1 MIELIIVAFVAILI
15 GLSLGLLGSGGA
27 ILTVPALTYIIG
39 QDEKT
44 AIASSLAIVGLI
56 AFTGSVKYQ
65 HSKMI
70 HWPIV
75 WQFGFSSMLASYVAA
90 GFSVYLSGTQQISL
104 FAIIMLLASFSMF
117 KTKVSKPIQ
126 PASFKRSI
134 KLPIIGGV
142 VGCVSGLVGVGGGF
156 LIVPAL
162 LAFTRVKMVNA
173 VATSLVIITL
183 QSLTGFI
190 KYYTISTQENLTFD
204 WQVIFIVALV
214 GSISSIF
221 GQQFSTNISQQKLKK
236 IFAIFLLI
244 MSIFILIKS
253 NGSYRLSTSV

>member
-1 MIELIIVAFVAILI
+1 MTELIIIAFVAIFI

-39 QDEKT
+39 QDEKV

-56 AFTGSVKYQ
+56 AFAGSVKYQ

-75 WQFGFSSMLASYVAA
+75 WQFGFPSMLASYIAA

-104 FAIIMLLASFSMF
+104 FAVIMLLAAFSMF
-117 KTKVSKPIQ
+117 KNTVNKPLQPVTSNFSIQ
-126 PASFKRSI
+126 
-134 KLPIIGGV
+134 LLIIGSV

-162 LAFTRVKMVNA
+162 LAFTQINMSNA

-183 QSLTGFI
+183 QSLTGFF
-190 KYYTISTQENLTFD
+190 KYYSISTQGNLAFD

-214 GSISSIF
+214 GSVSSVF
-221 GQQFSTNISQQKLKK
+221 GQQFSTNISQKKLKK
-236 IFAIFLLI
+236 IFSIFLLI
-244 MSIFILIKS
+244 TSVFILIKS
-253 NGSYRLSTSV
+253 SGYCS

>member
-1 MIELIIVAFVAILI
+1 MTELIIIAFVAILI

-39 QDEKT
+39 QDEKV

-75 WQFGFSSMLASYVAA
+75 WQFGFPSMLASYVAA

-104 FAIIMLLASFSMF
+104 FAIIMLLAAFSMF
-117 KTKVSKPIQ
+117 KNKVNEPLQ
-126 PASFKRSI
+126 PVPSSFSI
-134 KLPIIGGV
+134 KLLVIGGI

-162 LAFTRVKMVNA
+162 LAFTRVNMANA

-190 KYYTISTQENLTFD
+190 KYYSISTQGHLTFD
-204 WQVIFIVALV
+204 WQVILIVALV

-221 GQQFSTNISQQKLKK
+221 GQQLSTNISQQKLKK
-236 IFAIFLLI
+236 VFAIFLLV
-244 MSIFILIKS
+244 MSVFILIKS
-253 NGSYRLSTSV
+253 SGYHF

>member
-1 MIELIIVAFVAILI
+1 MMIELILIAFVAILI

-39 QDEKT
+39 QNEKT

-65 HSKMI
+65 YSKMI
-70 HWPIV
+70 HWSVV
-75 WQFGFSSMLASYVAA
+75 WQFGVPSMLASYIAA

-104 FAIIMLLASFSMF
+104 FAVIMLLAAFSMLKNKENEPLKPLVPSFSIKF
-117 KTKVSKPIQ
+117 LIVGGIVG
-126 PASFKRSI
+126 SI
-134 KLPIIGGV
+134 
-142 VGCVSGLVGVGGGF
+142 SGLVGVGGGF

-162 LAFTRVKMVNA
+162 LAFTRISMTNA

-183 QSLTGFI
+183 QSLTGFL
-190 KYYTISTQENLTFD
+190 KYYSISTQGNLAFD

-214 GSISSIF
+214 GSVSSIF
-221 GQQFSTNISQQKLKK
+221 GQRLSTSISQQKLKK
-236 IFAIFLLI
+236 VFAIFLLI
-244 MSIFILIKS
+244 MSVFIIVKS
-253 NGSYRLSTSV
+253 SGDFL